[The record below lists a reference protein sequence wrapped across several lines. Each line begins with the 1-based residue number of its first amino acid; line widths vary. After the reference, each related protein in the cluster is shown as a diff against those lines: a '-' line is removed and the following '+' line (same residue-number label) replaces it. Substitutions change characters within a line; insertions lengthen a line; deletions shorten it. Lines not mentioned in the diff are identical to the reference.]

1 MMDPELGIQDLQPID
16 LARYEEGFR
25 TRMRGESF
33 HILDSLDASWR
44 AGWHDAKKAQ
54 AENPD
59 APLEQ
64 SPQSP
69 LNLKGY

>member
-1 MMDPELGIQDLQPID
+1 MDPELNIPQPID
-16 LARYEEGFR
+16 PAQYEAGYR
-25 TRMRGESF
+25 ARMRGES
-33 HILDSLDASWR
+33 LDFLNCLDASWR
-44 AGWHDAKKAQ
+44 AGWHDAKKEQ